1 MSLNALS
8 CNWYASKK
16 ICYALEFELIFGGKS
31 NLILYYWLNKRYDL
45 LLLTL
50 QRCVEG
56 FFLIFM
62 NFSAFGLRKKNSI
75 RLVRIR
81 NLIQWSDFEASNF
94 IFCWITLEVVYWRQI
109 FRKCWQKI
117 ICCVQFELM
126 LKCTGVKLEVK
137 WRNYIAMRRFLSEI
151 MWSSTCAEIISNKRK
166 R

>member
-50 QRCVEG
+50 QRWVEG
-56 FFLIFM
+56 FFLIIM
-62 NFSAFGLRKKNSI
+62 NFSAFGRRKKNLI

-81 NLIQWSDFEASNF
+81 NLIQWCDFEASKFPPFLLDNSWGRLLVTDF
-94 IFCWITLEVVYWRQI
+94 SKMLAKNNLLRTIWIY
-109 FRKCWQKI
+109 
-117 ICCVQFELM
+117 
-126 LKCTGVKLEVK
+126 VKMRWCEIKSEVK
-137 WRNYIAMRRFLSEI
+137 KLHSYEKIPFRNYVIKHVCGDHF
-151 MWSSTCAEIISNKRK
+151 
-166 R
+166 

>member
-50 QRCVEG
+50 HRWVEG

-62 NFSAFGLRKKNSI
+62 NFSAFGRRKKNSI

-81 NLIQWSDFEASNF
+81 NLIQWCDFEASKFPPFWLDNSWGRSLAKDF
-94 IFCWITLEVVYWRQI
+94 SKMLAKNNLLRTIWIN
-109 FRKCWQKI
+109 
-117 ICCVQFELM
+117 
-126 LKCTGVKLEVK
+126 VKMRWCEIKSEVK
-137 WRNYIAMRRFLSEI
+137 KLHSYEKIPFRNYVIKHVCRDPF
-151 MWSSTCAEIISNKRK
+151 
-166 R
+166 

>member
-50 QRCVEG
+50 QRCVED

-81 NLIQWSDFEASNF
+81 NFIQWSDFVASNF
-94 IFCWITLEVVYWRQI
+94 PHFLLGNSWGRLLATDFSKMLTKNNLLRTIWINV
-109 FRKCWQKI
+109 KMNK
-117 ICCVQFELM
+117 
-126 LKCTGVKLEVK
+126 GVS
-137 WRNYIAMRRFLSEI
+137 F
-151 MWSSTCAEIISNKRK
+151 
-166 R
+166 